1 MNRIN
6 TFKDAIA
13 YFESFILSSNQ
24 YTKNFRFLKLDR
36 TYNLLKLL
44 GNPHQ
49 EYPIIHITGTSGKG
63 STSMMAAAILQ
74 EAGYKVGLHTS
85 PHLQKVTERYL
96 INQQLMSNDVLIQY
110 CNKLKKIIDWIIE
123 NDIENKPSYFE
134 ILVCLA
140 FLYFAD
146 YHVDWAVIEV
156 GMGGRFDSTNVC
168 NSRVSVITNIGLD
181 HTKVLGD
188 TIKKIVT
195 EKMMIIKPNT
205 LAVTGVNQPSAL
217 KIVRDYAVSVNTKL
231 LELNQDFSVNNYKLI
246 NDKNIFNYKNGKFSF
261 DKLELSLCGQYQAY
275 NASLAITTVLA
286 LKDPKINE
294 RIIRQALNQIYFP
307 GRMEQLKLF
316 GKNIIMDGAHN
327 PMKMQALSN
336 TLVKLFPKQKM
347 PIFFCAKYDKDM
359 TAMIKNLL
367 PIASEFIITSFSAL
381 IDSGKNVMASKE
393 NIYKAIRKIDKNIKI
408 SKIDMQ
414 QIPDIIKSLKNDNI
428 IITGSL
434 YFIGEVRNVL
444 RLSWHSHN

>member
-1 MNRIN
+1 
-6 TFKDAIA
+6 
-13 YFESFILSSNQ
+13 
-24 YTKNFRFLKLDR
+24 
-36 TYNLLKLL
+36 
-44 GNPHQ
+44 
-49 EYPIIHITGTSGKG
+49 
-63 STSMMAAAILQ
+63 
-74 EAGYKVGLHTS
+74 
-85 PHLQKVTERYL
+85 
-96 INQQLMSNDVLIQY
+96 
-110 CNKLKKIIDWIIE
+110 
-123 NDIENKPSYFE
+123 
-134 ILVCLA
+134 
-140 FLYFAD
+140 
-146 YHVDWAVIEV
+146 
-156 GMGGRFDSTNVC
+156 
-168 NSRVSVITNIGLD
+168 
-181 HTKVLGD
+181 
-188 TIKKIVT
+188 
-195 EKMMIIKPNT
+195 
-205 LAVTGVNQPSAL
+205 
-217 KIVRDYAVSVNTKL
+217 
-231 LELNQDFSVNNYKLI
+231 
-246 NDKNIFNYKNGKFSF
+246 
-261 DKLELSLCGQYQAY
+261 
-275 NASLAITTVLA
+275 
-286 LKDPKINE
+286 
-294 RIIRQALNQIYFP
+294 
-307 GRMEQLKLF
+307 MEQLKLF